1 VSEEKQAQ
9 QTYVTSD
16 IGIAAYLQMF
26 EMRLLKCHRLEG
38 GRFHFEFDNPDECKK
53 RSIEFLSS
61 EFCRFD
67 NNVRNLKKLLFS

>member
-1 VSEEKQAQ
+1 MSEEKQAQ

-67 NNVRNLKKLLFS
+67 NNK

>member
-1 VSEEKQAQ
+1 MSEEKQAQ